1 MLKKIASILLA
12 ITVCAALSLQSVA
25 AGTKAKEEVELAQ
38 KVRAGIAKLGVGENA
53 RVEVKLRDKTKL
65 TGYVTEAGE
74 DSFILADPKTGSV
87 TTVAYPD
94 VTQVKGHNLSTRTK
108 VVIGV
113 AIAVGVGILLYLV
126 RGAFCDGQC

>member
-1 MLKKIASILLA
+1 MFRKIASTILA
-12 ITVCAALSLQSVA
+12 ISVCATLSLQSVS
-25 AGTKAKEEVELAQ
+25 AGTKAKEEAQLAQ
-38 KVRAGIAKLGVGENA
+38 KVRAGIAKLGVGKDA
-53 RVEVKLRDKTKL
+53 RVEVKLRDKTRL
-65 TGYVTEAGE
+65 TGYVTEARE
-74 DSFILADPKTGSV
+74 DSFILADPKTGTV

-94 VTQVKGHNLSTRTK
+94 VTQVKRHNLSTRTK